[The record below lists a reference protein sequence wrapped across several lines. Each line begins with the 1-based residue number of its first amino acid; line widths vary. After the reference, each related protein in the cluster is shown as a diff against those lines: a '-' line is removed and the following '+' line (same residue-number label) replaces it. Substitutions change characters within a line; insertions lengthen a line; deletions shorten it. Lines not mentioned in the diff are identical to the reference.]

1 MTSLVKRFPRNFA
14 WGVATASYQ
23 IEGAVNEDGRGA
35 SIWDIFSHTP
45 GKILHGDTGDIACD
59 HYHRMREDVNLM
71 SQLGIS
77 HYRFS
82 ISWPRIFP
90 MGYGQKNSRG
100 LDFYDQLTDQLL
112 QENIEPLVTLYH
124 WDLPQA
130 LQEKGGWIN
139 RDTAFYF
146 RDYAAM
152 MFDKLGDRVH
162 NWITHNEPWVTTVAG
177 HIQGHHAPGLK
188 QPKVGRKVAHHLL
201 LSHGLAVE
209 AYRDMDKGRIG
220 ITLNLHPVYP
230 ASSREEDLTAQ
241 RLHDAFHNTW
251 FLDPVFKGTYP
262 DDLNEILPLHDEFI
276 AEGDLNLIQQPLDF
290 LGVNYYAPHRV
301 RWNPDD
307 ISHAS
312 LVILP
317 EEPITS
323 MGWPVDAKGLTD
335 LLIRIHQD
343 YGPIPIVI
351 TENGAAYE
359 DVVEDGKI
367 HDALRQHYLEMH
379 WNALANSI
387 EQGVP
392 VQGYYVWSFLD
403 NFEWALGYSKR
414 FGIVYVDYL
423 TQQRI
428 VKDSGLA
435 YSRFLREFY
444 EYHHV

>member
-1 MTSLVKRFPRNFA
+1 MTSLVKRFPRHFA

-35 SIWDIFSHTP
+35 SIWDVFSHTP

-77 HYRFS
+77 NYRFS

-146 RDYAAM
+146 RDYAATV
-152 MFDKLGDRVH
+152 FDKLGDRVH

-177 HIQGHHAPGLK
+177 HIQGRHAPGLK
-188 QPKVGRKVAHHLL
+188 QPNVARKVAHHLL

-209 AYRDMDKGRIG
+209 SYRDMGKGRIG
-220 ITLNLHPVYP
+220 ITLNLHPVYS

-241 RLHDAFHNTW
+241 QLHDAFHNTW
-251 FLDPVFKGTYP
+251 FLDPVFTGTYP
-262 DDLNEILPLHDEFI
+262 EELDEILPLDNEFI

-301 RWNPDD
+301 RWNPDE

-335 LLIRIHQD
+335 LLIRIHYD
-343 YGPIPIVI
+343 YGPIPIII

-359 DVVEDGKI
+359 DVVEDGQI

-379 WNALANSI
+379 WDALANSI

-392 VQGYYVWSFLD
+392 VHGYYVWSFLD